1 MAFKKIPQQVFSTS
15 LLNSLRLFLFIFVY
29 KINLLKP
36 RKMPKRTSINDVKAI
51 DDLNNL
57 QEIVKDK
64 RNDKRADA
72 KKKRRNRHYV
82 KLLIKQQISR
92 EEAEE

>member
-1 MAFKKIPQQVFSTS
+1 
-15 LLNSLRLFLFIFVY
+15 
-29 KINLLKP
+29 
-36 RKMPKRTSINDVKAI
+36 MPKRTSTNDVNAI

-72 KKKRRNRHYV
+72 KKERRNRHYV
-82 KLLIKQQISR
+82 KLLIKQQIR
-92 EEAEE
+92 GEETED

>member
-1 MAFKKIPQQVFSTS
+1 LHF
-15 LLNSLRLFLFIFVY
+15 FLFHFMY
-29 KINLLKP
+29 KMKFFKIK
-36 RKMPKRTSINDVKAI
+36 KMPKRTSINDVKAI

-64 RNDKRADA
+64 RNDKRAEA
-72 KKKRRNRHYV
+72 KKERRNRHYV

-92 EEAEE
+92 EEGED